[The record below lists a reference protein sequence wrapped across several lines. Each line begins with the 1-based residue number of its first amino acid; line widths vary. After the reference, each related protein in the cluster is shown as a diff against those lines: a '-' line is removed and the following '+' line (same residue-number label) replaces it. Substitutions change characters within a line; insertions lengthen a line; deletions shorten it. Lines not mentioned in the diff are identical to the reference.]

1 MAGRGERGEGAE
13 HGSELEENPF
23 VGWEGREHNVTQ
35 RTPTGQRETAP
46 RLIWGCLQSSSC
58 SFPGDLPKTVV
69 VEPEGKELLAC
80 RGDSAS
86 FCPPSLCS
94 GEIPLRFPCG
104 WFQN

>member
-46 RLIWGCLQSSSC
+46 RLI
-58 SFPGDLPKTVV
+58 
-69 VEPEGKELLAC
+69 
-80 RGDSAS
+80 
-86 FCPPSLCS
+86 
-94 GEIPLRFPCG
+94 
-104 WFQN
+104 